1 MRFARQIDV
10 NKFYTALLAAFGHE
24 ILKIDHFENCFTAK
38 LFIHDKFYYVYV
50 AQDLSYP
57 TLYSSYIFPQKYILG
72 AEVVIYNEEIK
83 EFEVYSPGTVLL
95 SDEVKNDGQM
105 FIIPY

>member
-1 MRFARQIDV
+1 
-10 NKFYTALLAAFGHE
+10 
-24 ILKIDHFENCFTAK
+24 
-38 LFIHDKFYYVYV
+38 
-50 AQDLSYP
+50 
-57 TLYSSYIFPQKYILG
+57 LYSSYIFPQKYILG